1 VPSQLRFEQRHN
13 VRHHRSFRK
22 RIAPLVEAGLV
33 RCARCLEFIQ
43 PDQPWDLGHVDGSER
58 KLISGPEHRGCNRA
72 TSTHKGAQGEP
83 AVVEPS
89 DWALEDGEPFLDIAD
104 L

>member
-1 VPSQLRFEQRHN
+1 MHSRGK
-13 VRHHRSFRK
+13 SG
-22 RIAPLVEAGLV
+22 RIAPQVEAGLV

-58 KLISGPEHRGCNRA
+58 KLISGPEHRSCNRA
-72 TSTHKGAQGEP
+72 TSTHNHLHAQSAQGEP

-89 DWALEDGEPFLDIAD
+89 DWALEDGEPFLDIVD